1 MARYDTD
8 EFIRAQNLDP
18 KEWHVA
24 GEPTP
29 KAASATEPA
38 PSADSLVRPGKNS
51 QGQVVPAPGRASVD
65 WTVTLTGPGGEV
77 RVVTMRPTGAGVD
90 APNVGLNQ
98 LDWNVTGVDQ
108 QVKPP
113 TAGQTPAEQNA
124 RVAEAQAN
132 AVTAQAKADAAASD
146 LRKVQE
152 DERERQYN
160 QSQGNGYLTH
170 EELRKLNQDAQA
182 NNLTQDQINLR
193 RTEIENNNKN
203 TARSNEISALNASTA
218 AANAATTAQATT
230 ARIKYEEG
238 QGNLDEA
245 KFEHQKAQDEIANRN
260 AETKIKLDQL
270 TQQQANEINQGTLA
284 ARTAEGAETA
294 RNNAAVL
301 AQRTAEANQVAQTAQ
316 QTAGIQAASTTYG
329 NELQAATQAGTVGG
343 NLLANRVTGA
353 NNLINNILSG
363 VGGMAQGS
371 AGRYGML
378 GGGLHAMPAGFSG
391 ADLVSG
397 AYGVVGNAMGG
408 QDTLNAAA
416 RMVRNAAPGAE
427 LTPIGQAAIG
437 VLQQA
442 FEKHQQ
448 LTGAPHP
455 APAAEAAARAG
466 AANGG
471 AAAPVTT
478 PSQAPA
484 APVQPS
490 VTVTVAPQNQVA
502 GANYGADRAYTGGI
516 MPWNAQPGPSFQ
528 APVTV
533 GV

>member
-1 MARYDTD
+1 MARYDTP
-8 EFIRAQNLDP
+8 EFVSSLNLDP
-18 KEWHVA
+18 NEWHVV
-24 GEPTP
+24 GEPVP
-29 KAASATEPA
+29 KAVGNEPA
-38 PSADSLVRPGKNS
+38 PSADSLVQPGKNS
-51 QGQVVPAPGRASVD
+51 QGQTVPAPGRASVD
-65 WTVTLTGPGGEV
+65 WTVTLAGPSGEI
-77 RVVTMRPTGAGVD
+77 RVVTMKPTGAGVN
-90 APNVGLNQ
+90 AANVGLNQ
-98 LDWNVTGVDQ
+98 LDWNVTSVDQ

-124 RVAEAQAN
+124 RVAEAQAQ
-132 AVTAQAKADAAASD
+132 AQKAQADADAAAVV
-146 LRKVQE
+146 LRKVNE

-182 NNLTQDQINLR
+182 NNLTADQVALR
-193 RTEIENNNKN
+193 RQEIENNNRN
-203 TARSNEISALNASTA
+203 TARSNEISAINADTA
-218 AANAATTAQATT
+218 AKNAATTAMATV

-238 QGNLDEA
+238 QGDLDQA

-260 AETKIKLDQL
+260 ADTKIKLDQL
-270 TQQQANEINQGTLA
+270 AQQQANEINQGTLA
-284 ARTAEGAETA
+284 VRGQEAAETA

-301 AQRTAEANQVAQTAQ
+301 AQRTAEANQVAETAAR
-316 QTAGIQAASTTYG
+316 TAGIQAASTTYG
-329 NELQAATQAGTVGG
+329 NELQAATAAGQVGG
-343 NLLANRVTGA
+343 NLLSNRVTGA

-408 QDTLNAAA
+408 QQTLDAAA

-442 FEKHQQ
+442 FDKHQQ
-448 LTGAPHP
+448 LTNQPHP
-455 APAAEAAARAG
+455 AVAATAAAQQTAT
-466 AANGG
+466 NGG
-471 AAAPVTT
+471 ATAPVTT
-478 PSQAPA
+478 PFAQSGIAEGSNRVVQA
-484 APVQPS
+484 QP
-490 VTVTVAPQNQVA
+490 TVAATPF
-502 GANYGADRAYTGGI
+502 
-516 MPWNAQPGPSFQ
+516 AQSDIAEGSRRGFG
-528 APVTV
+528 APVTINV
-533 GV
+533 SA